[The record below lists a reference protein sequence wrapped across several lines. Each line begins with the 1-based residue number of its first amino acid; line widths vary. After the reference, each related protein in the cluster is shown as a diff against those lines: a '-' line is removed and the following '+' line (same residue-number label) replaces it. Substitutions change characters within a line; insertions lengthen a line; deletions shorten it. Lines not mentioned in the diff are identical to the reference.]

1 MDVKV
6 ILRGGYMTAERLRK
20 TASPMHDVSA
30 LSHSGVWDGP
40 YKGSEKNRKTRNKT
54 VPSEYGSKGEF
65 GEEKGRLCELG
76 EDAGEGSL

>member
-1 MDVKV
+1 
-6 ILRGGYMTAERLRK
+6 MTAERLRK

-40 YKGSEKNRKTRNKT
+40 YKGSEKNHNRHAIKLFPRNMEVK
-54 VPSEYGSKGEF
+54 EF

-76 EDAGEGSL
+76 EDARENSR